1 MTQTPTHPTHP
12 THPSHPSRPTLAS
25 PSSPSS
31 HPSRP
36 TRPPRVD
43 ALQYCAWSEEVFR
56 ENLRGGLSAVHA
68 TVCYHENFRESAAN
82 IGEWREMFRAH
93 SDLIFPGRVAGDI
106 LRAQESGRLAVFF
119 GAQNPSAMDGDI
131 SLVAALRD
139 LGVSFMQLT
148 YNNQSLLGGGC
159 MEARDS
165 GLTRMGREVLA
176 EMNRV
181 GLVADLSHAGART
194 CMEAI
199 AFSERPV
206 AITHAHSA
214 EWHSSPRGVS
224 LEVLHALAESGGMF
238 GLSLYPHHLRG
249 GSECELESFC
259 EMAARVRDEVG
270 VGHVGIGSDL
280 CRGRPDSAVRW
291 MRDGK
296 WTLKRSD
303 ARFPRQPEWF
313 KSGEDFE
320 NLHRGLCAAGFSEEE
335 CGAVLGGN
343 WAAFLADALEPR
355 A

>member
-12 THPSHPSRPTLAS
+12 TRPSRPSRPTLAS

-31 HPSRP
+31 HPI
-36 TRPPRVD
+36 RPPRVD

-93 SDLIFPGRVAGDI
+93 SDLIFPGRKAGDI
-106 LRAQESGRLAVFF
+106 LRAQETGRLAVFF

-181 GLVADLSHAGART
+181 GTRRGLVA
-194 CMEAI
+194 
-199 AFSERPV
+199 
-206 AITHAHSA
+206 
-214 EWHSSPRGVS
+214 
-224 LEVLHALAESGGMF
+224 
-238 GLSLYPHHLRG
+238 RG
-249 GSECELESFC
+249 GADLHGGDCVFGASGCDYARAFGGVAFV
-259 EMAARVRDEVG
+259 AARGFVGGFACAGGVGGDVRVEFVSASFARRFGVRVG
-270 VGHVGIGSDL
+270 VVLRNGGEGAGCNWSRACWNWVGLVQGASGL
-280 CRGRPDSAVRW
+280 GGAV
-291 MRDGK
+291 
-296 WTLKRSD
+296 D
-303 ARFPRQPEWF
+303 ARREV
-313 KSGEDFE
+313 DFE
-320 NLHRGLCAAGFSEEE
+320 AERREVSEAARM
-335 CGAVLGGN
+335 V
-343 WAAFLADALEPR
+343 
-355 A
+355 